1 MRRIFLIGGFV
12 LFLCSC
18 ENNGSSKTAMDSPAT
33 GAVTDTN
40 NASKNT
46 GTDMSGGVNAGN
58 LNSGDTTGIDIKTN
72 KDSAS
77 GGTRQRQ

>member
-1 MRRIFLIGGFV
+1 MGGFV
-12 LFLCSC
+12 LCLCSC
-18 ENNGSSKTAMDSPAT
+18 DNSGSSKTAMDSPAN

-58 LNSGDTTGIDIKTN
+58 LNQGDTTGIDLNAN
-72 KDSAS
+72 KDSAG
-77 GGTRQRQ
+77 GGTQQRH